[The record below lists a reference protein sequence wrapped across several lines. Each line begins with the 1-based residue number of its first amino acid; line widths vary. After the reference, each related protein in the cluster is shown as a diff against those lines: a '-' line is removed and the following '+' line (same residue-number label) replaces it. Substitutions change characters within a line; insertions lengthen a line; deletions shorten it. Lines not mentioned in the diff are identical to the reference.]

1 MHEITE
7 AVGIPQEENNFQNF
21 FFFFMKILSSFIPT
35 ADVLKAAGAQG
46 CKMLSSP

>member
-1 MHEITE
+1 MHKITE
-7 AVGIPQEENNFQNF
+7 AVGIPQEENNFQKS
-21 FFFFMKILSSFIPT
+21 FFMKILSSFIPT